1 MNAVNLGI
9 VFGPTLIRPKHEH
22 SSSSIV
28 HINHHS
34 MITQLLI
41 ENPAVFIVSLEV
53 PCSYYFSL
61 IRYFD
66 RIPMPFGCPS
76 PTDILI

>member
-41 ENPAVFIVSLEV
+41 ENPAVFIVSCLLWLLLSGFTLKY
-53 PCSYYFSL
+53 P
-61 IRYFD
+61 
-66 RIPMPFGCPS
+66 
-76 PTDILI
+76 

>member
-41 ENPAVFIVSLEV
+41 ENPAVFIVS
-53 PCSYYFSL
+53 SL
-61 IRYFD
+61 Q
-66 RIPMPFGCPS
+66 
-76 PTDILI
+76 